1 MNVTL
6 IMEIKNNNNKKKN
19 NYKLKKKKKRSRI
32 DTKNNYRGEATNAK
46 VLGRRRNFDDFI
58 RVVVVSVSLF
68 LSAKYLDLGYF
79 SLLFKIYKI

>member
-1 MNVTL
+1 
-6 IMEIKNNNNKKKN
+6 MEIKNNNKKKN
-19 NYKLKKKKKRSRI
+19 NYKLKKKKKKKRSRI

-68 LSAKYLDLGYF
+68 LSAKYLELGYL
-79 SLLFKIYKI
+79 SLLFKIYKIK